1 MRASLNLYGAVDAIV
16 THDGP
21 ARPEFAPRDQRPPLL
36 IRAARNPVLPRDGGG
51 GFVVRAARGAVARD
65 HVERAGA
72 VTTTLPAGTRVVAL
86 REAVPSCAAT
96 S

>member
-21 ARPEFAPRDQRPPLL
+21 ARPEFARDQRPPLL

-65 HVERAGA
+65 HVEKTGA
-72 VTTTLPAGTRVVAL
+72 ATTTLPAGTPVVAL